1 MIIIPTC
8 DSGKRLSVHRSNP
21 APHFLGGFFS
31 FGVEGGGVKEG
42 TVTSRNLAFS
52 CSGSGSVCELGAPLG
67 ELHVQW

>member
-31 FGVEGGGVKEG
+31 FGVEGGGGKG
-42 TVTSRNLAFS
+42 GDGYLS
-52 CSGSGSVCELGAPLG
+52 
-67 ELHVQW
+67 